1 MERQYLFA
9 PGLLVQPVYILG
21 DHRAEFSLP
30 LKRGER
36 QVRGV
41 RLCVRIEHSFLIE
54 IIKLL
59 RV

>member
-9 PGLLVQPVYILG
+9 PGLLVQPVDILG

-30 LKRGER
+30 LERGER